1 MRVHEWVAAR
11 KPSERHLRLGTDALA
26 SESADIVLART
37 REPLRQLRALMELAA
52 RTRSVARGGAAVGM
66 SVSLVQM
73 ALAHAGVLTAF
84 QNACLQE
91 GVDLGVTLNALRL
104 VWHDMER
111 G

>member
-1 MRVHEWVAAR
+1 
-11 KPSERHLRLGTDALA
+11 
-26 SESADIVLART
+26 
-37 REPLRQLRALMELAA
+37 
-52 RTRSVARGGAAVGM
+52 M

-73 ALAHAGVLTAF
+73 GLAHAGVLTAF